1 MRRARPQAALHER
14 KEFIL
19 GTRRHTRA
27 PKITLIT
34 SSIAVTRA
42 KRVSFSRLK
51 TLLEAKG
58 VPFDHID
65 LALQDRAHEV
75 AGISGS
81 RELPQL
87 LINDKYIG
95 GAEEIQ
101 ELEDDGALDDLL
113 GIDLL

>member
-1 MRRARPQAALHER
+1 LWLCRLQDALHER

-58 VPFDHID
+58 VKFDHID
-65 LALQDRAHEV
+65 LALQDRAQEV
-75 AGISGS
+75 EGISGL
-81 RELPQL
+81 RELPQV
-87 LINDKYIG
+87 LINDKYVG

>member
-1 MRRARPQAALHER
+1 M
-14 KEFIL
+14 
-19 GTRRHTRA
+19 
-27 PKITLIT
+27 
-34 SSIAVTRA
+34 TRA

-58 VPFDHID
+58 VKFDHID
-65 LALQDRAHEV
+65 LALQDRAQEV
-75 AGISGS
+75 EGISGL
-81 RELPQL
+81 RELPQV
-87 LINDKYIG
+87 LINDKYVG